1 MEKLCRK
8 CGRVL
13 PIEHFGSDAQ
23 KYDGRC
29 WWCKECI
36 AKAHQQRLLL
46 RKQGR
51 SVALARATTEELLN
65 ELKYRLLWQGEDII
79 RK

>member
-13 PIEHFGSDAQ
+13 PIESFGKDAHQ
-23 KYDGRC
+23 YDGRSC
-29 WWCKECI
+29 YCRECI
-36 AKAHQQRLLL
+36 NARQMRYNAI

-51 SVALARATTEELLN
+51 SVALARVTTEEILN
-65 ELKYRLLWQGEDII
+65 ELKYRLLW
-79 RK
+79 